1 MQQGGVQNACT
12 SALGVVVSAAAA
24 PELLSETFS
33 GLIEDITNTLLSDPK
48 NLDLVISSGSQKRQ
62 GKPIIWNEDTM
73 PRAAAPCGSG
83 PSEHM
88 HPCIENPFMMLDCGP
103 WGSAF
108 G

>member
-24 PELLSETFS
+24 PELFSETFS
-33 GLIEDITNTLLSDPK
+33 GLIE
-48 NLDLVISSGSQKRQ
+48 KRQ